1 MAGGAEV
8 QIKGQG
14 FDMQPPLNQIALEP
28 IGVLASI
35 GKLIAP
41 PLDDDDVFNSATMK
55 GTLAYTTPSVM
66 KLMNKN
72 YMQFD
77 GVTAPNGS
85 TQKLE
90 FESSVFAGTTE
101 IKCGKDKKKCKFV
114 YDRSYT
120 PLLLN
125 TTPANV
131 YFDQLMQFNLNIK
144 SVHTTINNGKIPIT
158 SLKIGKTMLDYED
171 TITGETRLPAW
182 STGFL
187 QAKVGD
193 QAVSKSDEPLVKFKV
208 GNAVNMGT
216 GKTCNWKGDYCYSV
230 RTHARIDSISKNK
243 GKTSGGQKLTI
254 KGYGLD
260 SPTSSVK
267 VDGVDCEIIT

>member
-1 MAGGAEV
+1 
-8 QIKGQG
+8 
-14 FDMQPPLNQIALEP
+14 MQPPLNQIAMAP

-90 FESSVFAGTTE
+90 FESSVFSGTTE

-158 SLKIGKTMLDYED
+158 NLKIGKTMLDYED
-171 TITGETRLPAW
+171 TITSKTRLPAW

-216 GKTCNWKGDYCYSV
+216 GKTCNWKGDDCYSV